1 MLVYLENK
9 TNENADYSLEH
20 IALSSLYSLG
30 VSKLLT
36 TTIMFLR
43 TMTVDIDEL
52 IMLSFKFQRLM
63 KINNRSVR
71 INDDIGWI
79 VNNI

>member
-1 MLVYLENK
+1 
-9 TNENADYSLEH
+9 
-20 IALSSLYSLG
+20 
-30 VSKLLT
+30 
-36 TTIMFLR
+36 MFLR

-63 KINNRSVR
+63 KINNPSVR

-79 VNNI
+79 VDI

>member
-1 MLVYLENK
+1 
-9 TNENADYSLEH
+9 
-20 IALSSLYSLG
+20 
-30 VSKLLT
+30 
-36 TTIMFLR
+36 MFLR

-79 VNNI
+79 VDI